1 VQITKIIYPLF
12 IVSSLATTASTVRAQ
27 IEISL
32 ETELLARSDTLW
44 VDVRLIA
51 ETDSLQHP
59 INSFQF
65 KVVTPADV
73 TFLGSDS
80 RYTLSEKKGWSTG
93 QNIQNGRVGGF
104 SSSLDAIGLE
114 GVLIR
119 LQFLLNSTDTMGTI
133 ELSEFR
139 LNSGIPDHLP
149 VTPSLRLD
157 RIDHLE

>member
-1 VQITKIIYPLF
+1 MTIYALL
-12 IVSSLATTASTVRAQ
+12 IVTSMATTVSTVRAQ
-27 IEISL
+27 IEINL
-32 ETELLARSDTLW
+32 ETDLLSRSDTLW
-44 VDVRLIA
+44 VDVRLLS

-65 KVVTPADV
+65 KVVTPVDV
-73 TFLGSDS
+73 AFLGSDS
-80 RYTLSEKKGWSTG
+80 RYTLSGEMGWSTG
-93 QNIQNGRVGGF
+93 QNIENGRVGGF
-104 SSSLDAIGLE
+104 SSSLDAIARK

-119 LQFLLNSTDTMGTI
+119 LQFLLKGTDTIGTI